1 MSTVSIFKWRLEVE
15 DARTERDNALEA
27 ASKANDNNSYLSR
40 EYAMAMKEIDALR
53 SELDEAR
60 TRIRELEEQ

>member
-1 MSTVSIFKWRLEVE
+1 MFKWRLEVE
-15 DARTERDNALEA
+15 DARTERDNALGLLVD
-27 ASKANDNNSYLSR
+27 ASKHNAHLAG

-53 SELDEAR
+53 SELEQAQ